1 VQHILPNTF
10 APLLVI
16 ATAYLG
22 LAIVQEAA
30 LDYLGAGIQEP
41 QPSWG
46 LMMSG
51 SATSLALT
59 APWIVLFPGL
69 AITLVVLASNLLGD
83 AIRDV
88 LDPKLQRTNL

>member
-1 VQHILPNTF
+1 M
-10 APLLVI
+10 APLLII

-41 QPSWG
+41 QALWG

-51 SATSLALT
+51 SATTLALV
-59 APWIVLFPGL
+59 APWIVIFPGL
-69 AITLVVLASNLLGD
+69 AIFLMVLASNFSAMPS
-83 AIRDV
+83 AIFSIQSCNATTRESQE
-88 LDPKLQRTNL
+88 KLQ